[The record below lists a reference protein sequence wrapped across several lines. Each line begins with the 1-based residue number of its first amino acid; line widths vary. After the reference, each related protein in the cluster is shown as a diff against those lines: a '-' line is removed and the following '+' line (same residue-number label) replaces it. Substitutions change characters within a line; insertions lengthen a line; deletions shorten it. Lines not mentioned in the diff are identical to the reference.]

1 MMLIHDHINLHIE
14 LIISSTRDHDGYGNV
29 YGIA

>member
-1 MMLIHDHINLHIE
+1 MMMIRDHINLHIE
-14 LIISSTRDHDGYGNV
+14 LIISSTKDGYGNV